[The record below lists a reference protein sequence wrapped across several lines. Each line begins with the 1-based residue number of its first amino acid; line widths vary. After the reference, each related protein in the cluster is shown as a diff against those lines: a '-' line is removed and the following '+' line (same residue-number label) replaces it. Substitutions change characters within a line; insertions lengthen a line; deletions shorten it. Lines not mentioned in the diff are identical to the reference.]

1 MNYNVP
7 TFRFPPAVPERRY
20 PAGIIVETMLCVWAI
35 SKWRGPRE
43 FSQAFLHAGFG
54 HLPAGS
60 PVMFHLEEICPNAS
74 SPPTVL
80 LANFTNHFDAF
91 YLVGKMFWCGCEF
104 IAFTTYNI
112 FTNIDNIFPT
122 LNAMHSLPYY
132 IDENGKEQEY

>member
-1 MNYNVP
+1 
-7 TFRFPPAVPERRY
+7 
-20 PAGIIVETMLCVWAI
+20 
-35 SKWRGPRE
+35 
-43 FSQAFLHAGFG
+43 
-54 HLPAGS
+54 
-60 PVMFHLEEICPNAS
+60 MFHLEEICPNAS